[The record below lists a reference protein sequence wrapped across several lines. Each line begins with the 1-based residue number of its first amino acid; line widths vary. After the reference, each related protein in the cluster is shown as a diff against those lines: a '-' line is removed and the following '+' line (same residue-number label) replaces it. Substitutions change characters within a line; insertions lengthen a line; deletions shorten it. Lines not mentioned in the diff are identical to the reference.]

1 MHPRR
6 IWRGNLPAETGSC
19 GRRICSRGRGGPPDF
34 PRRRR
39 PRCIAPCGGVV
50 GRGGR
55 PAPFLPCRRKPAA
68 TGTDINAGLHALRA
82 FAAKADLNL
91 VGSIGGTA
99 NAGSCASAA
108 GARNRSLRL
117 LFLARWIRLPWRH
130 MGARR
135 RVRPDRLRH
144 PRGLRGAAEAQQP
157 CEEIGAMLLKRQQDG
172 FRGEGDLHMHVV
184 MHSARILT
192 DGSGE
197 TASTLKIVSDARG
210 SICGW
215 ADER

>member
-6 IWRGNLPAETGSC
+6 IWRGNLPAETGPC

-50 GRGGR
+50 GRGAGGPR
-55 PAPFLPCRRKPAA
+55 HSCHAGASLPLQGPTCTARRRR
-68 TGTDINAGLHALRA
+68 H
-82 FAAKADLNL
+82 ADLNL
-91 VGSIGGTA
+91 VGSVGGTA
-99 NAGSCASAA
+99 NAGSCASARDR
-108 GARNRSLRL
+108 GLRL